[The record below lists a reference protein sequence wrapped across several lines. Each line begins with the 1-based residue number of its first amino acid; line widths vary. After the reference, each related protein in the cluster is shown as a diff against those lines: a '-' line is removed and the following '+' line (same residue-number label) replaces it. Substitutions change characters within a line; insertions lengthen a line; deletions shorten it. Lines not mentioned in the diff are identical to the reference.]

1 MSEPPPMYDSER
13 DYGRGDKPKR
23 AASPAESPQ
32 DDLAEVSAQA
42 RGRAVANINA
52 YNAPWWFLILVLMW
66 LWVIA
71 QMQSNPD
78 YGDAFAQ
85 LREGISLTLFLAF
98 ASYFFAII
106 IGLLT
111 GLLRANPPKKP
122 DVASKKPFSKRAI
135 ERGIWRVVHV
145 VVYNLVSVYI
155 EFMRGIP
162 PLVFL
167 LIAGF
172 IIVPAI
178 REPFQ
183 DVYNVLILPFH
194 NGVVLPFINNFRAE
208 PFEPASELL
217 WRGRAPA
224 TAIAGLSLIYGAFL
238 SEVFRAGI
246 QAVPQG
252 QVEAAKSLGMT
263 YFQTMRFVVIPQAV
277 RNVLPPL
284 GNNFI
289 SMIKDTSLV
298 TVLGTSEI
306 TQIARRWTGSQFTY
320 IETYAVLSMI
330 YLTLTVTGS
339 LLVQLMERR
348 LRRFSR

>member
-1 MSEPPPMYDSER
+1 MQE
-13 DYGRGDKPKR
+13 DKDKT
-23 AASPAESPQ
+23 
-32 DDLAEVSAQA
+32 DDLMAEVTIEA
-42 RGRAVANINA
+42 RGRAAGRINA
-52 YNAPWWFLILVLMW
+52 YNAPWWFLILLLGW
-66 LWVIA
+66 IYIVI
-71 QMQSNPD
+71 QMFNQEN
-78 YGDAFAQ
+78 YNQAFEQ
-85 LREGISLTLFLAF
+85 LRDGITLTLWLAF
-98 ASYFFAII
+98 ASYAIALVV
-106 IGLLT
+106 GLLT
-111 GLLRANPPKKP
+111 GLVRAYPPEAP
-122 DVASKKPFSKRAI
+122 PGWRWSHLLTRPTR
-135 ERGIWRVVHV
+135 RGINHALSVLG
-145 VVYNLVSVYI
+145 YNLISVYI

-183 DVYNVLILPFH
+183 DVINSTLIPFYNIAILPLLQTFS
-194 NGVVLPFINNFRAE
+194 AE
-208 PFEPASELL
+208 TLEPAGDVL
-217 WRGRAPA
+217 WRGRDPA

-246 QAVPQG
+246 QSVPRG
-252 QVEAAKSLGMT
+252 QIEAAQSLGMT
-263 YFQTMRFVVIPQAV
+263 YFQTMRHVVIPQAV

-330 YLTLTVTGS
+330 YLTMTILGS
-339 LLVQLMERR
+339 MAVQIMERR
-348 LRRFSR
+348 LRKFARK